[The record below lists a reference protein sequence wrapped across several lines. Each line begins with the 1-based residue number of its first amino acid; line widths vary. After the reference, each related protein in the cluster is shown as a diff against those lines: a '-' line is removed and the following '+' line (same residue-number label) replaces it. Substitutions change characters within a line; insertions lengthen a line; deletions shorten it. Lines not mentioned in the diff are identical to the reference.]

1 MLCYAGVMLCL
12 SCQEFPKS
20 YEAPGNSN
28 FLLPPALVFC
38 LAVTGVVDD
47 SCQALTS
54 LALYG
59 LEEKKSVCARA
70 CRYLQSL
77 QSHVEIKLYER
88 TITHPRFVLRY
99 TLTLTITFVIGWLGV
114 ANVIAPY
121 SSQPSSTVSVII
133 YTFTAASLP
142 LTLKRFNGVL
152 LGKILGSVA
161 QRLFAVQTVG
171 HAICLA
177 LFQLISVTSI

>member
-54 LALYG
+54 LG
-59 LEEKKSVCARA
+59 
-70 CRYLQSL
+70 
-77 QSHVEIKLYER
+77 
-88 TITHPRFVLRY
+88 FV
-99 TLTLTITFVIGWLGV
+99 WLG
-114 ANVIAPY
+114 
-121 SSQPSSTVSVII
+121 
-133 YTFTAASLP
+133 
-142 LTLKRFNGVL
+142 REE
-152 LGKILGSVA
+152 
-161 QRLFAVQTVG
+161 
-171 HAICLA
+171 ICLCQSVSLLAVFAEPCGNQA
-177 LFQLISVTSI
+177 L